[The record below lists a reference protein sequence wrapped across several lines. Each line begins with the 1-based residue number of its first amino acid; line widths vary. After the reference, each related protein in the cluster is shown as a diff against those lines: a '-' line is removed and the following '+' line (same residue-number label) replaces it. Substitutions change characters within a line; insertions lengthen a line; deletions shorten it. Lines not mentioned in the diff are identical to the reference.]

1 MLPQQERVGCESRS
15 LSAGLAKCALPISVR
30 MTQIAGVTQLD
41 TSGGRQMK
49 IEITRVESAFDG
61 LSFGNIG
68 AYEKVVGRALAE
80 VDPRHPLNAG
90 IINIGK
96 ASIKAAGRVEYQVGF
111 YLLKPAD

>member
-1 MLPQQERVGCESRS
+1 
-15 LSAGLAKCALPISVR
+15 
-30 MTQIAGVTQLD
+30 
-41 TSGGRQMK
+41 MK

-96 ASIKAAGRVEYQVGF
+96 APIKAAG
-111 YLLKPAD
+111 LLCSTEGSGTEGSGGRESQSIVFLRTPDTP